1 MYKQYLIDF
10 LEKASVKTPVDE
22 QFKYDYYF
30 KNNRTI
36 SRIMK
41 KWRIISEKRNCTKK
55 RNCKYFFDF
64 LLNTENNFKKPEYEE
79 SFDND
84 LYKLNIYSRIYKCMK
99 RNRENKCFSITYI
112 QEIIE
117 DVEYL
122 VKKYKHQYFHAKS
135 KLYRQST
142 IENCSLD
149 FWFRLKNI
157 KNDIPRDLYNK
168 LKKIILSYN
177 DKSYSL
183 N

>member
-10 LEKASVKTPVDE
+10 LEKTSVKAPVNE
-22 QFKYDYYF
+22 QFNYDHYI
-30 KNNRTI
+30 KNNDKV
-36 SRIMK
+36 SRIMEMTT
-41 KWRIISEKRNCTKK
+41 IISEKRNCLKK

-64 LLNTENNFKKPEYEE
+64 LLNAENNFKKPEYEE

-84 LYKLNIYSRIYKCMK
+84 LYKLKIYSRIYKCMK
-99 RNRENKCFSITYI
+99 RNREHKCFSIIDI
-112 QEIIE
+112 QRIIE
-117 DVEYL
+117 DVEFL
-122 VKKYKHQYFHAKS
+122 VKKYRHQYFHTKS
-135 KLYRQST
+135 RLYRQST

-157 KNDIPRDLYNK
+157 KNDIPSDLYNK